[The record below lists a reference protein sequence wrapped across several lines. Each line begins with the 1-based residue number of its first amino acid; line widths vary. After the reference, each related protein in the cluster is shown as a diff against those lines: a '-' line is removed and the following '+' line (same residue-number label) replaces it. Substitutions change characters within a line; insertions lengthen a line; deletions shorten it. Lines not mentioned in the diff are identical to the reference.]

1 MIESGD
7 MLFQMLGQIL
17 PSSLMNKITGKVCAP
32 GFSGAGWQQL
42 CGVGEGSVDLGVSFP
57 EMELARRTNF
67 GLPISSLA
75 HSSAYSGTGI
85 SEVGN
90 FLLFQVNSHD
100 KGHPSDCILGG
111 ILR

>member
-17 PSSLMNKITGKVCAP
+17 PSSFMSKITEVCAP
-32 GFSGAGWQQL
+32 GFSGAGWKQL

-57 EMELARRTNF
+57 EMELARKTNL
-67 GLPISSLA
+67 GLSISSLA
-75 HSSAYSGTGI
+75 HHSAYSGTGI

-90 FLLFQVNSHD
+90 FLLFQVNSHG
-100 KGHPSDCILGG
+100 KGHPSDCILCG